1 MKEALA
7 PEQNTAQVTPEEIA
21 AAMKALEVEA
31 PPAEEASIEEVAE
44 ALRMI
49 DEPAFGEG
57 KEEKAIRDGERIDQ
71 LKKEL
76 DNIPPDEEDPKV
88 GYGGGGGGGKGGLW
102 GETKYRQCEVC
113 HGTRKKWF
121 FLNCPNCRGT
131 GTVPKSRKGGII
143 TPDMQYITTDS
154 EDNL

>member
-49 DEPAFGEG
+49 D
-57 KEEKAIRDGERIDQ
+57 
-71 LKKEL
+71 
-76 DNIPPDEEDPKV
+76 
-88 GYGGGGGGGKGGLW
+88 
-102 GETKYRQCEVC
+102 
-113 HGTRKKWF
+113 
-121 FLNCPNCRGT
+121 
-131 GTVPKSRKGGII
+131 
-143 TPDMQYITTDS
+143 
-154 EDNL
+154 